1 MPAKR
6 KGGGDNT
13 SETSAQETNETTAM
27 VVDST
32 ATTKTSKRAKKEP
45 EPVVEPAPQ
54 KVIFNRFPNRYSD
67 HYIKLYSFF

>member
-6 KGGGDNT
+6 KGGDNT

-27 VVDST
+27 VVDQA

-54 KVIFNRFPNRYSD
+54 KVIS
-67 HYIKLYSFF
+67 

>member
-6 KGGGDNT
+6 KGGDNT

-27 VVDST
+27 VTDSA
-32 ATTKTSKRAKKEP
+32 ATGKISKRAKKEP

-54 KVIFNRFPNRYSD
+54 KVIFLIDFKIDIRT
-67 HYIKLYSFF
+67 II